1 LLWVEEELEIPVRMD
16 RESARQP
23 FGKDRARPV
32 LIDINIVSELMRRE
46 PDPRVRVWAAAPPS
60 FCLSVISLEELVFG
74 LPRKSLR
81 LENQWLDE
89 FIAAQCEILP
99 LSPPVARAAR
109 LLRGGFAA
117 QGVTC
122 TAADR
127 QIAAT
132 ALTYRLELATR
143 NTPDF
148 EGCGL
153 NQLNPL
159 AL

>member
-1 LLWVEEELEIPVRMD
+1 M
-16 RESARQP
+16 
-23 FGKDRARPV
+23 PV
-32 LIDINIVSELMRRE
+32 LIDTNIVSELMRRE
-46 PDPRVRVWAAAPPS
+46 PDPRVRVWAAAQPS

-74 LPRKSLR
+74 LTRKSLP
-81 LENQWLDE
+81 LKNQWLDE

-99 LSPPVARAAR
+99 LSPPVARTAG

-117 QGVTC
+117 QGVTR
-122 TAADR
+122 TAADM

-143 NTPDF
+143 TPSDF
-148 EGCGL
+148 MDCGL
-153 NQLNPL
+153 NLLNPF

>member
-1 LLWVEEELEIPVRMD
+1 M
-16 RESARQP
+16 
-23 FGKDRARPV
+23 PV
-32 LIDINIVSELMRRE
+32 LIDTNIVSELMRRE
-46 PDPRVRVWAAAPPS
+46 PDPFVHVWAAAQPS
-60 FCLSVISLEELVFG
+60 FFLSVISLEELVFG
-74 LPRKSLR
+74 LTRKSLP
-81 LENQWLDE
+81 LKTQWLDE

-99 LSPPVARAAR
+99 LSPPVARTAG

-117 QGVTC
+117 QGVTR
-122 TAADR
+122 TAADM

-153 NQLNPL
+153 NLLNPF

>member
-1 LLWVEEELEIPVRMD
+1 M
-16 RESARQP
+16 
-23 FGKDRARPV
+23 PV
-32 LIDINIVSELMRRE
+32 LIDTNIVSELMRRE
-46 PDPRVRVWAAAPPS
+46 PDPLVHVWAAAQPS
-60 FCLSVISLEELVFG
+60 FFLSVISLEELVFG
-74 LPRKSLR
+74 LTRKSLP
-81 LENQWLDE
+81 LKTQWLDE

-99 LSPPVARAAR
+99 LSPPVARTAGLLRGGFAAQGVAR
-109 LLRGGFAA
+109 TAGLLRGGFAA
-117 QGVTC
+117 QGVTR
-122 TAADR
+122 TAADM

-153 NQLNPL
+153 NLLNPF